1 MYRCIIRSALGQNRL
16 AHSQMQG
23 TGGTDLAWNMRDG
36 LSLSQQWANVGKQLA
51 SGWKRLCRE
60 PCHKIGVADRSG
72 IYCKSVFKN
81 GEPAPSSSS
90 RYDPPRH
97 PSMHLSRLY
106 NTIII

>member
-1 MYRCIIRSALGQNRL
+1 VYYTTA
-16 AHSQMQG
+16 
-23 TGGTDLAWNMRDG
+23 AWARAAG
-36 LSLSQQWANVGKQLA
+36 VGWESVANQLEKA
-51 SGWKRLCRE
+51 AAWIVPRE
-60 PCHKIGVADRSG
+60 SIADRLG

-97 PSMHLSRLY
+97 PSMHLSLLY